1 LQRLLPE
8 LLEICIKGQCTD
20 SGGGGTKFALAKALD
35 ERHISAQNYL
45 VTTCAL
51 HNLQTCLRN
60 AVVNVLGEGGMND
73 KGEPLMNVMQMLH
86 GAYNLQNWQEDE
98 ELKQLWAYLSEAA
111 DEKFKKLEEPIMTRW
126 WLVGACACSFK
137 ECIITWR
144 KICKAIRNSAPSGSA
159 SSKISSCTLNLIDSP
174 VIINDLHL
182 ICLFHR
188 EFLFTHFKFLQLA
201 DARASK
207 TPSFQARLLLVRY
220 FLMVSDLKEIK
231 EEWRRKNE
239 CNDYKTSLEQ
249 LSEIEQTSQQKKFTH
264 FFRYVSESLT
274 IHFRQWTSHLL
285 FLGLFSNQSTAT
297 AIARLM
303 SGLGIRNV
311 ENTEIYDEDQKRIIK
326 LREFSLFLN
335 RECNYET
342 LTQHR
347 NLPVVQENSRAIA
360 LIANGGDIWSD
371 DACDILTSFRN
382 IYLYQYSS
390 LPTNTQF
397 TERGVKESGVV
408 SLGRRSETNRSI
420 LSISRGKL
428 IPEALKKGRE
438 EIDGKQLQG
447 KKRIKVL
454 MRELLVHQSLIQNR
468 RERNHDDFE
477 TEQKSIKK
485 AITNKNC
492 QFKARRIQCKVEKVI
507 EKAHTNAAPNVYERR
522 TGQTLTPLM
531 DGKIQYHK
539 MKKAHNLEAVRN
551 ELRERGCAFDQ
562 LSNWT
567 ALLKILKTHE
577 HNPKF
582 FTPRTDYDAFKWNS
596 THFGDEGEVI

>member
-1 LQRLLPE
+1 M
-8 LLEICIKGQCTD
+8 
-20 SGGGGTKFALAKALD
+20 
-35 ERHISAQNYL
+35 
-45 VTTCAL
+45 

-98 ELKQLWAYLSEAA
+98 ELKQLWAYLSE
-111 DEKFKKLEEPIMTRW
+111 DDVVTFKKLEEPIMTRW

-137 ECIITWR
+137 EYIITWR

-182 ICLFHR
+182 ICLFHE
-188 EFLFTHFKFLQLA
+188 EFLFPHFKFLQLA

-220 FLMVSDLKEIK
+220 FLMVTDLIQIK
-231 EEWRRKNE
+231 EEWRTKIE
-239 CNDYKTSLEQ
+239 CNEYKLSLEQ

-264 FFRYVSESLT
+264 FFRYVSESLK

-285 FLGLFSNQSTAT
+285 FLGLFSNQPTAT
-297 AIARLM
+297 AVARLM
-303 SGLGIRNV
+303 SGLGNRNV
-311 ENTEIYDEDQKRIIK
+311 AREEIYDEDQDRIIK
-326 LREFSLFLN
+326 LSEFSQFLN
-335 RECNYET
+335 QECNYET
-342 LTQHR
+342 LTQQR
-347 NLPVVQENSRAIA
+347 NLPVVQENTQAIA
-360 LIANGGDIWSD
+360 LIAKGGDIWSD
-371 DACDILTSFRN
+371 DACNILTSFRN

-408 SLGRRSETNRSI
+408 SLGRRGETNRSI

-428 IPEALKKGRE
+428 IPDALKKGRE
-438 EIDGKQLQG
+438 EIDVQQLQG
-447 KKRIKVL
+447 KKRTKVL
-454 MRELLVHQSLIQNR
+454 IRELLLHQNLIQNQ
-468 RERNHDDFE
+468 RERNHDEFE
-477 TEQKSIKK
+477 IQQKSVTQ
-485 AITNKNC
+485 AITHKNS
-492 QFKARRIQCKVEKVI
+492 QFKASRIQSKVEKVI
-507 EKAHTNAAPNVYERR
+507 EKAHTNAAPNLYERR

-539 MKKAHNLEAVRN
+539 MKKAHNLEAVRD

-562 LSNWT
+562 TTNWT
-567 ALLKILKTHE
+567 ALLKILKEHE
-577 HNPKF
+577 HDNKF
-582 FTPRTDYDAFKWNS
+582 FKPQTDYDTFKWNS
-596 THFGDEGEVI
+596 THFDDE